1 MPKVRL
7 NLRIAKERL
16 EKLKRVAYWRRK
28 TMTQLIEEF
37 IDFLEEEKPS

>member
-7 NLRIAKERL
+7 NLRIQLDRL
-16 EKLKRVAYWRRK
+16 EKLKRVAYWRRA

-37 IDFLEEEKPS
+37 IDSLEEEKPS